1 MVPHDL
7 LCLPPGHNTCTPQ
20 ANSGPNSNGCQFFLT
35 LGKTDWLDGKHVVFG
50 RVLGDG
56 MLVLRKLENVDT
68 GPNNKPRVQCV
79 ITECGEM

>member
-1 MVPHDL
+1 MHRPT
-7 LCLPPGHNTCTPQ
+7 PQPQ

-56 MLVLRKLENVDT
+56 MLVLRKLENVAT
-68 GPNNKPRVQCV
+68 GPNNRPKVQCV
-79 ITECGEM
+79 ITQCGEM